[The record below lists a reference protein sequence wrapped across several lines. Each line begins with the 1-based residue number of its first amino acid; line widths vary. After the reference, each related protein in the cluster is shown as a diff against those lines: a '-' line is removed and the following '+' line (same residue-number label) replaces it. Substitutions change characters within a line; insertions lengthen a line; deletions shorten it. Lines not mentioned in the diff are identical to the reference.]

1 MSKVL
6 TVVIPSYNVEA
17 YLADTLESFIS
28 EEIMEDVE
36 VLIVNDGSKDS
47 TPEIAEQFEQRY
59 PQTFRLINKKT
70 GGMARPSIGGWK
82 KQRALISKWSME
94 MTGSIQRISRKW

>member
-28 EEIMEDVE
+28 EEKER
-36 VLIVNDGSKDS
+36 K
-47 TPEIAEQFEQRY
+47 EQPDE
-59 PQTFRLINKKT
+59 
-70 GGMARPSIGGWK
+70 A
-82 KQRALISKWSME
+82 
-94 MTGSIQRISRKW
+94 

>member
-1 MSKVL
+1 MERKNREANMSKVL

-47 TPEIAEQFEQRY
+47 TPEIAEQFE
-59 PQTFRLINKKT
+59 
-70 GGMARPSIGGWK
+70 G
-82 KQRALISKWSME
+82 
-94 MTGSIQRISRKW
+94 